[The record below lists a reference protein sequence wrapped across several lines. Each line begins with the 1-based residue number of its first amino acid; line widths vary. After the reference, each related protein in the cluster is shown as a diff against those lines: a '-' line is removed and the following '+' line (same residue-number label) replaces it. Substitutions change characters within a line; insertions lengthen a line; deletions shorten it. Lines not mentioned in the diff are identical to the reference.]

1 VATVGGPTAFSPSPF
16 SGRGAGGEGR
26 DSSHAFPDTAAA
38 REDTTTPPPREFSP
52 PSAIFDSAD
61 QALSQIWDSPLWPL
75 PPPADLATGDF
86 ADWLTGQPT
95 IDVDDA
101 PGPGQFRRY
110 TRWGLIDRVGD
121 WDVDGRAFGW
131 QRLSFPQAGQFDPT
145 VLPSFEFKRTEVGE
159 RVDLR
164 RDTEWPLESH
174 SSYFLRQGDFGETYS
189 QGKFRRRFPR
199 GLGIDLGF
207 LFYENKGRY
216 AYDDRNT
223 RHLRLQLVGP
233 LRGRTFWTV
242 AFDQFSDRSWIL
254 PDSVF
259 SALLPRRDDLLYS
272 LDMSVYH
279 PPDSSFFR
287 AGGLRLQ
294 SGKQDIRT
302 FDGYD
307 LYGKEKL
314 KSWLES
320 HDHVW
325 TLWGEGASHGW
336 HLNAQGVVEQL
347 RVSPA
352 ERSRWGLI
360 AEGRRIWPVG
370 EWGSGSL
377 HVAAS
382 SWDTDPIAP
391 SLGMAVSA
399 DRGGRSL
406 VPTLRL
412 ERSRLVPTL
421 FDRERPRT
429 DLTMPGTSNSGL
441 DQYSEE
447 GDRDLSGEWRN
458 SVTLV
463 LATPRDTSGSRLEF
477 ISEAQAT
484 YVQRY
489 IRWEDVS
496 VSSSQALYR
505 PVSGDV
511 RSVGAAMAL
520 HSRLFWKFHLWV
532 NYAAK
537 YAETLNHQRLA
548 GYYPQ
553 KGTAIVSWIA
563 PRFRYGIDLR
573 LNAAF
578 LWWSGDPRIIPTGY
592 TTSQT
597 FRFDL
602 SGSATMKDFTFY
614 YSLQNVAN
622 FPYRT
627 SAGYGFTGRTVRF
640 GFNWNFL
647 D

>member
-1 VATVGGPTAFSPSPF
+1 
-16 SGRGAGGEGR
+16 
-26 DSSHAFPDTAAA
+26 
-38 REDTTTPPPREFSP
+38 
-52 PSAIFDSAD
+52 
-61 QALSQIWDSPLWPL
+61 L

-199 GLGIDLGF
+199 GLGIDLSF
-207 LFYENKGRY
+207 VFYENKGRY

-223 RHLRLQLVGP
+223 RHLRWQLVGP
-233 LRGRTFWTV
+233 LRGRMFWSV
-242 AFDQFSDRSWIL
+242 AFSQFQDKSLILTPDR
-254 PDSVF
+254 F
-259 SALLPRRDDLLYS
+259 SGLGPRRDDLLYS
-272 LDMSVYH
+272 LDATIYR
-279 PPDSSFFR
+279 PADSSFFR
-287 AGGLRLQ
+287 AGGIRLQ

-302 FDGYD
+302 LSSYR
-307 LYGKEKL
+307 
-314 KSWLES
+314 LES
-320 HDHVW
+320 HDRTW
-325 TLWGEGASHGW
+325 TLWGEGTVRGW
-336 HLNAQGVVEQL
+336 SLNAHGVLEQL
-347 RVSPA
+347 RVA
-352 ERSRWGLI
+352 TANRSRWGI
-360 AEGRRIWPVG
+360 IVDGRRIWPVG

-382 SWDTDPIAP
+382 GWDTDPMAP
-391 SLGMAVSA
+391 SFGMAISA

-421 FDRERPRT
+421 FDRYRPLET
-429 DLTMPGTSNSGL
+429 LNMAGVNSFGL
-441 DQYSEE
+441 DEYVEQ
-447 GDRDLSGEWRN
+447 GDRGLSAEWRN
-458 SVTLV
+458 SMAFV
-463 LATPRDTSGSRLEF
+463 LATRGDTSASHLEF
-477 ISEAQAT
+477 CSEAQAT

-496 VSSSQALYR
+496 VSSSQASYR

-511 RSVGAAMAL
+511 RSVGAAMGL

-553 KGTAIVSWIA
+553 KGSAIVSWIA